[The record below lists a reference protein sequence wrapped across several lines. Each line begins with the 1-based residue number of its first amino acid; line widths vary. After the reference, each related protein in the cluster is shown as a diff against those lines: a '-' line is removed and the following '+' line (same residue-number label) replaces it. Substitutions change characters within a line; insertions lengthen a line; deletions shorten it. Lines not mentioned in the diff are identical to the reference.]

1 MHALSTRNDE
11 PEKASRPYDV
21 DRDGFVM
28 GEGAGILI
36 LEDLEFAQARGARI
50 YCEVTGYGF
59 SSDAFH
65 ITSPSTEGPA
75 RAMKMAM
82 RDADLAP
89 EALDY
94 VNAHGTSTPTGD
106 LNEVNALKLS
116 LGEEAARKISIS
128 STKSMTGHLLG
139 AAAALEAIFTI
150 KALEENFVPPTINVE
165 NLDPECELDVTPNT
179 GRSRTLRAAMS
190 NSFGF
195 GGTNASVVFE
205 KLNDLGRRNAAF
217 ISPVSSLYIF
227 PDQIPLRPMAGALS
241 CFLGNTPILL

>member
-1 MHALSTRNDE
+1 MHALSTRNNE
-11 PEKASRPYDV
+11 PEKASRQYDV

-28 GEGAGILI
+28 GEGSGILI
-36 LEDLEFAQARGARI
+36 LEDMEFAQSRGARI

-59 SSDAFH
+59 SSDAHH

-75 RAMKMAM
+75 RAMRMALS
-82 RDADLAP
+82 DANLAP

-116 LGEEAARKISIS
+116 LGEEAARRLSIS

-139 AAAALEAIFTI
+139 ASAALEAVFTV
-150 KALEENFVPPTINVE
+150 KALEEDFVPPTINVE

-190 NSFGF
+190 NSFGV

-205 KLNDLGRRNAAF
+205 KLND
-217 ISPVSSLYIF
+217 
-227 PDQIPLRPMAGALS
+227 
-241 CFLGNTPILL
+241 